1 MKEITC
7 IVIGGGYAGIN
18 AVKALQQAFAN
29 KANGKSLRLILI
41 NKEPHH
47 FRKVLLFKPPAGE
60 ADSALPL
67 TSLFPE
73 GVQLLQGTVTANE
86 GKVRSLIYMDT
97 SGNQLTLSYDV
108 LVVAAGSII
117 RQAAPEQ
124 GGIALNSLE
133 VAASIRESMVK

>member
-60 ADSALPL
+60 AD
-67 TSLFPE
+67 
-73 GVQLLQGTVTANE
+73 
-86 GKVRSLIYMDT
+86 
-97 SGNQLTLSYDV
+97 
-108 LVVAAGSII
+108 
-117 RQAAPEQ
+117 
-124 GGIALNSLE
+124 IALCL
-133 VAASIRESMVK
+133 